1 MLETACREL
10 ATAFGVAH
18 VMAALLDE
26 RKREAVVAAEHLSP
40 GHQPSLGQVIPV
52 EASPPFQYLLTHQGP
67 LAASDAQN
75 DPRLAP
81 FHSALRQRGVASLLV
96 LPLIIR
102 GEVVGSLALETS
114 EPRHFSPEE
123 ISLAWSVADQ
133 VAGALAHARLTQT
146 QRRLS
151 AAIEQA
157 AESVIITDVGGS
169 IIYVNPAFER
179 SSGYS
184 RAEAIGQNPRF
195 LKSGRQE
202 VAFYEQLWATIS
214 SGQAWQGRFVNK
226 RKDGTLCTQEATIAP
241 VRDERG
247 PLINYVSV
255 QRDVTRELQL
265 EEQYR
270 QAQKMEAIGRLAGG
284 LAHDFNNL
292 LVIIIGYSELLL
304 DRQLGAHPWRTYV
317 EQIKKAGEHAAGLVR
332 HLLAFSR
339 QQVLQPEILGLN
351 GVVSNIEPM
360 LRRLIGE
367 DIDLIAKLE
376 PGLGQVK
383 ADAGQ
388 IEQIILNLAA
398 NARDAM
404 PRGGKLIIETANVE
418 LDETYIR
425 QHAGVEPGTYV
436 MLAVSDT
443 GTGMDAATQARIFEP
458 FFTTK
463 AQGRG
468 TGLGLAMVYGIV
480 KQSGGHIWV
489 YSELGRGTTFKI
501 YLPRVHETARAVE
514 PRPGLTDM
522 PPGSETV
529 LVVEDEEAVRALT
542 RHILEM
548 CGYTVLEAGHGGEA
562 LLLGEQHQEPIHLL
576 LTDVVMPHTSGRELA
591 DRLAA
596 MHPEMKVLY
605 ISGYTDQ
612 ALVHHGVL
620 EPGVFLLQKPFSP
633 EALAQK
639 VREVLDAP
647 PPALAA
653 RCG

>member
-1 MLETACREL
+1 
-10 ATAFGVAH
+10 
-18 VMAALLDE
+18 
-26 RKREAVVAAEHLSP
+26 
-40 GHQPSLGQVIPV
+40 
-52 EASPPFQYLLTHQGP
+52 
-67 LAASDAQN
+67 
-75 DPRLAP
+75 
-81 FHSALRQRGVASLLV
+81 
-96 LPLIIR
+96 
-102 GEVVGSLALETS
+102 
-114 EPRHFSPEE
+114 
-123 ISLAWSVADQ
+123 
-133 VAGALAHARLTQT
+133 
-146 QRRLS
+146 
-151 AAIEQA
+151 
-157 AESVIITDVGGS
+157 
-169 IIYVNPAFER
+169 
-179 SSGYS
+179 
-184 RAEAIGQNPRF
+184 
-195 LKSGRQE
+195 
-202 VAFYEQLWATIS
+202 
-214 SGQAWQGRFVNK
+214 
-226 RKDGTLCTQEATIAP
+226 

-247 PLINYVSV
+247 ALINYVSV

-284 LAHDFNNL
+284 VAHDFNNL
-292 LVIIIGYSELLL
+292 LVVIIGYTELLL
-304 DRQLGAHPWRTYV
+304 DRQLGARPWRTYV

-418 LDETYIR
+418 LDATYLR
-425 QHAGVEPGTYV
+425 RHAGVEPGWYV

-443 GTGMDAATQARIFEP
+443 GIGMDAATQARIFEP

-463 AQGRG
+463 AQGQG
-468 TGLGLAMVYGIV
+468 TGLGLATVYGIV

-501 YLPRVHETARAVE
+501 YLPRVHETARAVK
-514 PRPGLTDM
+514 PRPGLLDM

-529 LVVEDEEAVRALT
+529 LVVEDEESVRALT
-542 RHILEM
+542 RHILER

-562 LLLGEQHQEPIHLL
+562 LLLAEQRQEPIHLL

-596 MHPEMKVLY
+596 LHPEMKVLY

-612 ALVHHGVL
+612 HLVHHGVL
-620 EPGVFLLQKPFSP
+620 EPGMHLLQKPFSP
-633 EALAQK
+633 QALAHL
-639 VREVLDAP
+639 VRQVLDAP
-647 PPALAA
+647 
-653 RCG
+653 RQH